1 MSAWIE
7 HLNNCVLQRYATRLS
22 GGHAEPFYRAPLD
35 DNPAEVQFTLDHERS
50 ALHELGHW
58 CIAGDARRLLD
69 DYGYWYEPD
78 GRTDEQ
84 QRLFYQVEIRPQAI
98 EKHFCKAL
106 DIHFEVS
113 TDNLVNHP
121 RDGTDAFSARVHE
134 QYLKY
139 LSDGFPQRA
148 TEIFNCLQQW
158 HRTQTDK
165 SAA

>member
-7 HLNNCVLQRYATRLS
+7 HLNNRVLHRYATRLS
-22 GGHAEPFYRAPLD
+22 GGHAEPFYRAPQGD
-35 DNPAEVQFTLDHERS
+35 EPAEVQFTLDYERS

-78 GRTDEQ
+78 GRSEEQ
-84 QRLFYQVEIRPQAI
+84 QRLFYEVEVRPQAI
-98 EKHFCKAL
+98 EKHFCAAL
-106 DIHFEVS
+106 YIHFEAS
-113 TDNLVNHP
+113 TDNLANHP
-121 RDGTDAFSARVHE
+121 RDGVDAFSARVHE

-139 LSDGFPQRA
+139 LSDGLSQRA
-148 TEIFNCLQQW
+148 REIFDCLQQW
-158 HRTQTDK
+158 YRAQADK

>member
-35 DNPAEVQFTLDHERS
+35 DIPAEVQFTLDHERS

-78 GRTDEQ
+78 GRSDEQ
-84 QRLFYQVEIRPQAI
+84 QRLFYEVEIRPQAI

-121 RDGTDAFSARVHE
+121 RDGTDAFSARVQE
-134 QYLKY
+134 QYLKD

-148 TEIFNCLQQW
+148 TEIFNGLQQW
-158 HRTQTDK
+158 HRTHTDK

>member
-7 HLNNCVLQRYATRLS
+7 YLNNRVLYRYATRLS
-22 GGHAEPFYRAPLD
+22 GGHAEPFYRAPRD
-35 DNPAEVQFTLDHERS
+35 DQPAEVQFTLDHERS

-78 GRTDEQ
+78 GRSDEQ
-84 QRLFYQVEIRPQAI
+84 QRLFFEVEVRPQAI
-98 EKHFCKAL
+98 EKHFCTAL

-113 TDNLVNHP
+113 TDNLTNHP
-121 RDGTDAFSARVHE
+121 RNEIDAFSARVHE
-134 QYLKY
+134 QYLEY
-139 LSDGFPQRA
+139 LSDGLPKRA
-148 TEIFNCLQQW
+148 TEIFNCLLQW
-158 HRTQTDK
+158 HRALADK